1 MNNVHVEAFMAHL
14 RNLVEF
20 LTTLNPDPTDV
31 VAADFCAPGAWQPVL
46 SQTLKDAKR
55 RVNKELA
62 HLTTGRISGS
72 PARKT
77 WDVNALAAELRPL
90 LRDFTTKAAPTR
102 LSPRVKSAIR

>member
-1 MNNVHVEAFMAHL
+1 MPGIA
-14 RNLVEF
+14 
-20 LTTLNPDPTDV
+20 LTRVRRVVMVCWTVPIRVQNTDTGQSSG
-31 VAADFCAPGAWQPVL
+31 PMVL

-72 PARKT
+72 PARKA

-90 LRDFTTKAAPTR
+90 LREFTTKAAPTR